1 MKRLFDITV
10 SVIAILVLMPLWIVL
25 SILIMVDSK
34 GGVVYRQ
41 ERIGR
46 NGKPFLI
53 VKFRTMTVDADN
65 FNQLLTVGDQDIRI
79 TRVGYYLR
87 KFKLDELPQ
96 LINVLKGE
104 MSLVGPRP
112 EVAKYVNQYN
122 SQQRKVLTVKP
133 GITDYASIKYA
144 NENELLEQYDDPEK
158 AYIQQIMPDKLHLN
172 LLYIE
177 NHGMLTDLKILIKT
191 LFKLLYSSGSKVS

>member
-25 SILIMVDSK
+25 SILIMVDST

-133 GITDYASIKYA
+133 GITDYASIRGA
-144 NENELLEQYDDPEK
+144 NLSSASNSELL
-158 AYIQQIMPDKLHLN
+158 LTN
-172 LLYIE
+172 S
-177 NHGMLTDLKILIKT
+177 GTMLFIFSTIC
-191 LFKLLYSSGSKVS
+191 

>member
-25 SILIMVDSK
+25 SILIMVDST

-122 SQQRKVLTVKP
+122 SQQRKVFTVKP

>member
-25 SILIMVDSK
+25 SILIMVDST